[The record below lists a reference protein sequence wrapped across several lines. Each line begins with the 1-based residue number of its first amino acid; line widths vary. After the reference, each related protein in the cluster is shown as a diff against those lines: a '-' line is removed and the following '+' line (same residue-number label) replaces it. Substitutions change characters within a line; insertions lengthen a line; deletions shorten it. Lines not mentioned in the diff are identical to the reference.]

1 VRVKVTSDKQSRQ
14 GGCYLFRVLLARFLH
29 GTPMCCKHIRPVEAD
44 VPNRAQCNVAVADGA
59 VRELCG
65 ERGRH
70 AVHVGAAAVLWAGA
84 VAGRIG
90 RNGFCREGRWSE
102 WVNGGSRLD
111 GGGSAALL
119 EVWLGWRENGKR
131 SKQ

>member
-1 VRVKVTSDKQSRQ
+1 VLQAHQASR
-14 GGCYLFRVLLARFLH
+14 
-29 GTPMCCKHIRPVEAD
+29 VEAD
-44 VPNRAQCNVAVADGA
+44 VPNRAQCNDAVAAGG

-70 AVHVGAAAVLWAGA
+70 AVHVGAAAVVRAGA
-84 VAGRIG
+84 IADGIG
-90 RNGFCREGRWSE
+90 RDVFWRESRWSE
-102 WVNGGSRLD
+102 WVKGGSRLD
-111 GGGSAALL
+111 GGMAALL